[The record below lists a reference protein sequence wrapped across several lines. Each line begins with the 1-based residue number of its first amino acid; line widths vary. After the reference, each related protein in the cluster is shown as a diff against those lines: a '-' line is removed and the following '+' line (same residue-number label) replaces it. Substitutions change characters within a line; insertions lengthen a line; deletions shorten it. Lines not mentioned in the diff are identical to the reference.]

1 MIVHPAARR
10 EIAAAAA
17 WYAERS
23 VPLGR
28 RFRLAVAGALEDI
41 EEAPSGFA
49 KAHDEP
55 AMQQAWVSGFP
66 FRVVFFVRQSDG
78 AACVLSV
85 HHARRRPGYWRARTL
100 P

>member
-10 EIAAAAA
+10 EVAASAG

-23 VPLGR
+23 IPLGR

-41 EEAPSGFA
+41 EAAPSGFA

-55 AMQQAWVSGFP
+55 TMQQAWVSGFP
-66 FRVVFFVRQSDG
+66 FRVVFFIRQSDG
-78 AACVLSV
+78 VACVLSV
-85 HHARRRPGYWRARTL
+85 HRKRSRPVPRCRR
-100 P
+100 